1 MLNHTNTFTGVAQN
15 LNLSVTTVVKIFD
28 TYVECRRAILPKI
41 ICFDEFY
48 RSRKTTDKYAFVMA
62 DFQTNK
68 IIDVYHSRRKD
79 KLDSYFSRIPQKER
93 DNVEYII
100 IDMWDTYRDLAEVLF
115 KNAKI
120 AVDSFHVIKH
130 LNEAMI
136 NIRLRIMRKYEKNTK
151 SLYSNDMYYYM
162 LKKFHYFFVKE
173 FDDIYDGLIEI
184 RKMKTKWDKYEIRK
198 YLLSINSDLKYA
210 YELKEKYKIEQ
221 DNILEAYKIMVVR
234 YEISRNGYSS
244 IRPVTIAKDVS
255 RESAVKLGEQSI
267 YFPGISATNEPMVS
281 YPSGS
286 LASHILGYVGNIT
299 ETELDGREDTYGIN
313 DVIGKVGI
321 QYVFEE
327 YLRGKDGIKQLDMSV
342 DGTITDEYITQEAV
356 AGSDVILTI
365 DANLQAAT
373 EKALAN
379 NIKKIASGGFSKRS
393 DAKAGA
399 AVVMNVKTGEIL
411 AMASY
416 PDYEPELFV
425 NGISQKKLDEYNKGD
440 NIFNRAISGVYAP
453 GSTFKMITAIAGL
466 ETGVITPTEK
476 INDIGVYKKAH
487 EPACWIWNSYGMSH
501 GWLNVTEAITHSCN
515 YFFYEVGYRATIDN
529 IAKYAKYYGLGEK
542 TNVELPMEEKG
553 IVATRDKAKERG
565 DEWQIGETLS
575 AAIGQSYNSYTPI
588 QMAKYISMLANGG
601 EPIDVTIVKSINDVN
616 GNQVSKEDITKFVN
630 AKLGLTKEKKEN
642 LNIKKENIDAILKGM
657 KGVTSEEGG
666 TAYSTF
672 ANFNIELGGKTG
684 SAQTDVQGKINGW
697 FVGFAPYEE
706 PEIAVVVL
714 VENAG
719 SGSYTAEVARD
730 ILQEYFGMNMEK
742 VEEDLTAMPST
753 EIQN

>member
-1 MLNHTNTFTGVAQN
+1 MMNNDNRSSNLRYNIITILVYIVGIVLIVQLFNLQIVNGKEYRETSNTR
-15 LNLSVTTVVKIFD
+15 LSRETVVKAARGSIKDRTGNLLVTTKMGFNVDLYKTKID
-28 TYVECRRAILPKI
+28 TATLNKTILNTIRILESNK
-41 ICFDEFY
+41 
-48 RSRKTTDKYAFVMA
+48 DKYINNLPIKVNPFEFENR
-62 DFQTNK
+62 DEEIQKKWKKEND
-68 IIDVYHSRRKD
+68 IDENATAEECF
-79 KLDSYFSRIPQKER
+79 YF
-93 DNVEYII
+93 
-100 IDMWDTYRDLAEVLF
+100 
-115 KNAKI
+115 
-120 AVDSFHVIKH
+120 
-130 LNEAMI
+130 
-136 NIRLRIMRKYEKNTK
+136 
-151 SLYSNDMYYYM
+151 
-162 LKKFHYFFVKE
+162 LKKE
-173 FDDIYDGLIEI
+173 
-184 RKMKTKWDKYEIRK
+184 
-198 YLLSINSDLKYA
+198 
-210 YELKEKYKIEQ
+210 YKIEQ
-221 DNILEAYKIMVVR
+221 EDIEEAYKIMIVR
-234 YEISRNGYSS
+234 YEIARNGYSS

-255 RESAVKLGEQSI
+255 RASAVKLGEQSI
-267 YFPGISATNEPMVS
+267 YFPGISATTEPLVS

-299 ETELDGREDTYGIN
+299 QAELDGREDTYGIN

-327 YLRGKDGIKQLDMSV
+327 YLRGQNGIKQLDMSV
-342 DGTITDEYITQEAV
+342 DGNITDEYITKEAV

-365 DANLQAAT
+365 DANLQAVT

-379 NIKKIASGGFSKRS
+379 NIKKIASGGFSKTS
-393 DAKAGA
+393 EAKAGA

-466 ETGVITPTEK
+466 ETGAITPTEK
-476 INDIGVYKKAH
+476 INDVGVYKKAH
-487 EPACWIWNSYGMSH
+487 EPACWIWNSYGMTH
-501 GWLNVTEAITHSCN
+501 GWLNVTDAIIHSCN
-515 YFFYEVGYRATIDN
+515 YFFYEVGYRVTIDN
-529 IAKYAKYYGLGEK
+529 IAKYAKYYGLGQK
-542 TNVELPMEEKG
+542 TNVELPMEEEG
-553 IVATRDKAKERG
+553 VVATRDKAKERG

-601 EPIDVTIVKSINDVN
+601 KPIDVTIVKSVIDVN
-616 GNQVSKEDITKFVN
+616 GNQIPKEEITKFVN
-630 AKLGLTKEKKEN
+630 AKLGLEKQEKED
-642 LNIKKENIDAILKGM
+642 LNIKKENLEAVLKGM

-672 ANFNIELGGKTG
+672 ADFNIELGGKTG
-684 SAQTDVQGKINGW
+684 SAQTDVNGKVNGW
-697 FVGFAPYEE
+697 FVGFAPYDE
-706 PEIAVVVL
+706 PEVAVVVL

-742 VEEDLTAMPST
+742 VEENLTALPSS

>member
-1 MLNHTNTFTGVAQN
+1 MNNDNRRSNLRYNIITILVYIVGIVLIVQLFNLQIVNGKEYRETSNTR
-15 LNLSVTTVVKIFD
+15 LSRETVVKAARGSIKDRTGNLLVTTKMGFNVDLYKTKID
-28 TYVECRRAILPKI
+28 TATLNKTILNTIRILESNK
-41 ICFDEFY
+41 
-48 RSRKTTDKYAFVMA
+48 DKYINNLPIKVNPFEFENQ
-62 DFQTNK
+62 DEET
-68 IIDVYHSRRKD
+68 
-79 KLDSYFSRIPQKER
+79 QKKWKKGNDINE
-93 DNVEYII
+93 NA
-100 IDMWDTYRDLAEVLF
+100 TAEECF
-115 KNAKI
+115 
-120 AVDSFHVIKH
+120 
-130 LNEAMI
+130 
-136 NIRLRIMRKYEKNTK
+136 
-151 SLYSNDMYYYM
+151 YS
-162 LKKFHYFFVKE
+162 LKKE
-173 FDDIYDGLIEI
+173 
-184 RKMKTKWDKYEIRK
+184 
-198 YLLSINSDLKYA
+198 
-210 YELKEKYKIEQ
+210 YKIEQ
-221 DNILEAYKIMVVR
+221 EDISEAYKIMVVR
-234 YEISRNGYSS
+234 YEIARNGYSS

-255 RESAVKLGEQSI
+255 RASAVKLGEQSI
-267 YFPGISATNEPMVS
+267 YFPGISATTEPLVS

-299 ETELDGREDTYGIN
+299 QAELDGREDTYGIN

-327 YLRGKDGIKQLDMSV
+327 YLRGKNGIKQLDMSV
-342 DGTITDEYITQEAV
+342 DGNITDEYITKEAV

-365 DANLQAAT
+365 DANLQATT

-379 NIKKIASGGFSKRS
+379 NIKKIASGGFSKTS
-393 DAKAGA
+393 EAKAGA

-466 ETGVITPTEK
+466 ETGAITPTEK
-476 INDIGVYKKAH
+476 INDVGVYKKAH
-487 EPACWIWNSYGMSH
+487 EPACWIWNSYGMTH
-501 GWLNVTEAITHSCN
+501 GWLNVTDAIIHSCN
-515 YFFYEVGYRATIDN
+515 YFFYEVGYRVTIDN
-529 IAKYAKYYGLGEK
+529 IAKYAKYYGLGQK
-542 TNVELPMEEKG
+542 TNVELPMEEEG
-553 IVATRDKAKERG
+553 VVATRDKAKERG

-601 EPIDVTIVKSINDVN
+601 KPIDVSIVKSVIDVN
-616 GNQVSKEDITKFVN
+616 GNQISKEEITKFVN
-630 AKLGLTKEKKEN
+630 AKLGLEKQEKED
-642 LNIKKENIDAILKGM
+642 LNIKKENLEAILKGM

-672 ANFNIELGGKTG
+672 ADFNIELGGKTG
-684 SAQTDVQGKINGW
+684 SAQTDVNGKVNGW
-697 FVGFAPYEE
+697 FVGFAPYDE
-706 PEIAVVVL
+706 PEVAVVVL

-742 VEEDLTAMPST
+742 VEENLTALPSS

>member
-1 MLNHTNTFTGVAQN
+1 MYNDDRNTNLRYNLITILVYIVGIVLIVQLFNLQIVNGKEYRETSNTRLSRETVIKAARGSIKDRTGN
-15 LNLSVTTVVKIFD
+15 LLVTTKMVFNIELYKTKIN
-28 TYVECRRAILPKI
+28 TTTLNKTILNTIKI
-41 ICFDEFY
+41 LENNN
-48 RSRKTTDKYAFVMA
+48 DKYINNLPISIEPFK
-62 DFQTNK
+62 FT
-68 IIDVYHSRRKD
+68 IDDEESRVNWK
-79 KLDSYFSRIPQKER
+79 KEN
-93 DNVEYII
+93 D
-100 IDMWDTYRDLAEVLF
+100 
-115 KNAKI
+115 
-120 AVDSFHVIKH
+120 IK
-130 LNEAMI
+130 EDATP
-136 NIRLRIMRKYEKNTK
+136 EQC
-151 SLYSNDMYYYM
+151 
-162 LKKFHYFFVKE
+162 F
-173 FDDIYDGLIEI
+173 
-184 RKMKTKWDKYEIRK
+184 
-198 YLLSINSDLKYA
+198 

-221 DNILEAYKIMVVR
+221 DNILEVYKIMVVR

-379 NIKKIASGGFSKRS
+379 NIKKIAGGGFSKRS

>member
-1 MLNHTNTFTGVAQN
+1 MYNDDRNTNLRYNLITILVYIVGIVLIVQLFNLQIVNGKEYRETSNTRLSRETVIKAARGSIKDRTGN
-15 LNLSVTTVVKIFD
+15 LLVTTKMGFNIELYKTKIN
-28 TYVECRRAILPKI
+28 TTTLNKTILNTIKI
-41 ICFDEFY
+41 LENNN
-48 RSRKTTDKYAFVMA
+48 DKYINNLPISIEPFK
-62 DFQTNK
+62 FT
-68 IIDVYHSRRKD
+68 IDDEESQVNWK
-79 KLDSYFSRIPQKER
+79 KEN
-93 DNVEYII
+93 D
-100 IDMWDTYRDLAEVLF
+100 
-115 KNAKI
+115 
-120 AVDSFHVIKH
+120 IK
-130 LNEAMI
+130 EDATP
-136 NIRLRIMRKYEKNTK
+136 EQC
-151 SLYSNDMYYYM
+151 
-162 LKKFHYFFVKE
+162 F
-173 FDDIYDGLIEI
+173 
-184 RKMKTKWDKYEIRK
+184 
-198 YLLSINSDLKYA
+198 

-542 TNVELPMEEKG
+542 TNVELLMEEKG

-657 KGVTSEEGG
+657 KGVTS
-666 TAYSTF
+666 TF

>member
-1 MLNHTNTFTGVAQN
+1 MYNDDRNTNLRYNLMTILVYIVGIVLIVQLFNLQIVNGKEYRETSNTRLSRETVIKAARGSIKDRTGN
-15 LNLSVTTVVKIFD
+15 LLVTTKMGFNIELYKTKIN
-28 TYVECRRAILPKI
+28 TTTLNKTILNTIKI
-41 ICFDEFY
+41 LENNN
-48 RSRKTTDKYAFVMA
+48 DKYINNLPISIEPFK
-62 DFQTNK
+62 FT
-68 IIDVYHSRRKD
+68 IDDEESQVNWK
-79 KLDSYFSRIPQKER
+79 KEN
-93 DNVEYII
+93 D
-100 IDMWDTYRDLAEVLF
+100 
-115 KNAKI
+115 
-120 AVDSFHVIKH
+120 IK
-130 LNEAMI
+130 EDATP
-136 NIRLRIMRKYEKNTK
+136 EQC
-151 SLYSNDMYYYM
+151 
-162 LKKFHYFFVKE
+162 F
-173 FDDIYDGLIEI
+173 
-184 RKMKTKWDKYEIRK
+184 
-198 YLLSINSDLKYA
+198 

-501 GWLNVTEAITHSCN
+501 GWLNVTEAIIHSCN

-529 IAKYAKYYGLGEK
+529 IAKYAKYYGLGER

>member
-1 MLNHTNTFTGVAQN
+1 MYNDDRNTNLRYNLITILVYIVGIVLIVQLFNLQIVNGKEYRETSNTRLSRETVIKAARGSIKDRTGN
-15 LNLSVTTVVKIFD
+15 LLVTTKMGFNIELYKTKIN
-28 TYVECRRAILPKI
+28 TTTLNKTILNTIKI
-41 ICFDEFY
+41 LENNN
-48 RSRKTTDKYAFVMA
+48 DKYINNLPISIEPFK
-62 DFQTNK
+62 FT
-68 IIDVYHSRRKD
+68 IDDEESQVNWK
-79 KLDSYFSRIPQKER
+79 KEN
-93 DNVEYII
+93 D
-100 IDMWDTYRDLAEVLF
+100 
-115 KNAKI
+115 
-120 AVDSFHVIKH
+120 IK
-130 LNEAMI
+130 EDATP
-136 NIRLRIMRKYEKNTK
+136 EQC
-151 SLYSNDMYYYM
+151 
-162 LKKFHYFFVKE
+162 F
-173 FDDIYDGLIEI
+173 
-184 RKMKTKWDKYEIRK
+184 
-198 YLLSINSDLKYA
+198 

-657 KGVTSEEGG
+657 KGVTSEEVG

>member
-1 MLNHTNTFTGVAQN
+1 MYNDDRDTNLRYNLITILVYIVGIVLIVQLFNLQIVNGKEYRETSNTRLSRETVIKAARGSIKDRTGN
-15 LNLSVTTVVKIFD
+15 LLVTTKMGFNIELYKTKIN
-28 TYVECRRAILPKI
+28 TTTLNKTILNTIKI
-41 ICFDEFY
+41 LENNN
-48 RSRKTTDKYAFVMA
+48 DKY
-62 DFQTNK
+62 
-68 IIDVYHSRRKD
+68 
-79 KLDSYFSRIPQKER
+79 
-93 DNVEYII
+93 
-100 IDMWDTYRDLAEVLF
+100 
-115 KNAKI
+115 
-120 AVDSFHVIKH
+120 
-130 LNEAMI
+130 I
-136 NIRLRIMRKYEKNTK
+136 NNLPI
-151 SLYSNDMYYYM
+151 
-162 LKKFHYFFVKE
+162 
-173 FDDIYDGLIEI
+173 LIEPFKFTI
-184 RKMKTKWDKYEIRK
+184 DDEESQVNWKKENDIKEDATPEQCF
-198 YLLSINSDLKYA
+198 

-466 ETGVITPTEK
+466 ETGIITPTEK

-630 AKLGLTKEKKEN
+630 AKLGLIKEKKEN

>member
-1 MLNHTNTFTGVAQN
+1 MNNDNRRSNLRYNIITILVYIVGIVLIVQLFNLQIVNGKEYRETSNTR
-15 LNLSVTTVVKIFD
+15 LSRETVVKAARGSIKDRTGNLLVTTKMGFNVDLYKTKID
-28 TYVECRRAILPKI
+28 TATLNKTILNTIRILESNK
-41 ICFDEFY
+41 
-48 RSRKTTDKYAFVMA
+48 DKYINNLPIKVNPFEFENR
-62 DFQTNK
+62 DEEIQKKWKKEND
-68 IIDVYHSRRKD
+68 IDENATAEECF
-79 KLDSYFSRIPQKER
+79 YF
-93 DNVEYII
+93 
-100 IDMWDTYRDLAEVLF
+100 
-115 KNAKI
+115 
-120 AVDSFHVIKH
+120 
-130 LNEAMI
+130 
-136 NIRLRIMRKYEKNTK
+136 
-151 SLYSNDMYYYM
+151 
-162 LKKFHYFFVKE
+162 LKKE
-173 FDDIYDGLIEI
+173 
-184 RKMKTKWDKYEIRK
+184 
-198 YLLSINSDLKYA
+198 
-210 YELKEKYKIEQ
+210 YKIEQ
-221 DNILEAYKIMVVR
+221 EDIEEAYKIMIVR
-234 YEISRNGYSS
+234 YEIARNGYSS

-255 RESAVKLGEQSI
+255 RASAVKLGEQSI
-267 YFPGISATNEPMVS
+267 YFPGISATTEPLVS

-299 ETELDGREDTYGIN
+299 QAELDGREDTYGIN

-327 YLRGKDGIKQLDMSV
+327 YLRGQNGIKQLDMSV
-342 DGTITDEYITQEAV
+342 DGNITDEYITKEAV

-365 DANLQAAT
+365 DANLQAVT

-379 NIKKIASGGFSKRS
+379 NIKKIASGGFSKTS
-393 DAKAGA
+393 EAKAGA

-416 PDYEPELFV
+416 PDYEPELFI

-466 ETGVITPTEK
+466 ETGAITPTEK
-476 INDIGVYKKAH
+476 INDVGVYKKAH
-487 EPACWIWNSYGMSH
+487 EPACWIWNSYGMTH
-501 GWLNVTEAITHSCN
+501 GWLNVTDAIIHSCN
-515 YFFYEVGYRATIDN
+515 YFFYEVGYRVTIDN
-529 IAKYAKYYGLGEK
+529 IAKYAKYYGLGQK
-542 TNVELPMEEKG
+542 TNVELPMEEEG
-553 IVATRDKAKERG
+553 VVATRDKAKERG

-601 EPIDVTIVKSINDVN
+601 KLIDVTIVKSVIDVN
-616 GNQVSKEDITKFVN
+616 GNQIPKEEITKFVN
-630 AKLGLTKEKKEN
+630 AKLGLEKQEKED
-642 LNIKKENIDAILKGM
+642 LNIKKENLEAVLKGM

-672 ANFNIELGGKTG
+672 ADFNIELGGKTG
-684 SAQTDVQGKINGW
+684 SAQTDVNGKVNGW
-697 FVGFAPYEE
+697 FVGFAPYDE
-706 PEIAVVVL
+706 PEVAVVVL

-742 VEEDLTAMPST
+742 VEENLTALPSS

>member
-1 MLNHTNTFTGVAQN
+1 MYNDDRNTNLRYNLITILVYIVGIVLIVQLFNLQIVNGKEYRETSNTRLSRETVIKAARGSIKDRTGN
-15 LNLSVTTVVKIFD
+15 LLVTTKMGFNIELYKTKIN
-28 TYVECRRAILPKI
+28 TTTLNKTILNTIKI
-41 ICFDEFY
+41 LENNN
-48 RSRKTTDKYAFVMA
+48 DKYINNLPISIEPFK
-62 DFQTNK
+62 FT
-68 IIDVYHSRRKD
+68 IDDEESQVNWK
-79 KLDSYFSRIPQKER
+79 KEN
-93 DNVEYII
+93 D
-100 IDMWDTYRDLAEVLF
+100 
-115 KNAKI
+115 
-120 AVDSFHVIKH
+120 IK
-130 LNEAMI
+130 EDATP
-136 NIRLRIMRKYEKNTK
+136 EQC
-151 SLYSNDMYYYM
+151 
-162 LKKFHYFFVKE
+162 F
-173 FDDIYDGLIEI
+173 
-184 RKMKTKWDKYEIRK
+184 
-198 YLLSINSDLKYA
+198 

-221 DNILEAYKIMVVR
+221 DNILEVYKIMVVR

-642 LNIKKENIDAILKGM
+642 LNIKKENMDAILKGM

>member
-1 MLNHTNTFTGVAQN
+1 MYNDDRNTNLRYNLITILVYIVGIVLIVQLFNLQIVNGKEYRETSNTRLSRETVIKAARGSIKDRTGN
-15 LNLSVTTVVKIFD
+15 LLVTTKMGFNIELYKTKIN
-28 TYVECRRAILPKI
+28 TTTLNKTILNTIKI
-41 ICFDEFY
+41 LENNN
-48 RSRKTTDKYAFVMA
+48 DKYINNLPISIEPFK
-62 DFQTNK
+62 FT
-68 IIDVYHSRRKD
+68 IDDEESQVNWK
-79 KLDSYFSRIPQKER
+79 KEN
-93 DNVEYII
+93 D
-100 IDMWDTYRDLAEVLF
+100 
-115 KNAKI
+115 
-120 AVDSFHVIKH
+120 IK
-130 LNEAMI
+130 EDATP
-136 NIRLRIMRKYEKNTK
+136 EQC
-151 SLYSNDMYYYM
+151 
-162 LKKFHYFFVKE
+162 F
-173 FDDIYDGLIEI
+173 
-184 RKMKTKWDKYEIRK
+184 
-198 YLLSINSDLKYA
+198 

-630 AKLGLTKEKKEN
+630 AKLGLTKEKREN

>member
-1 MLNHTNTFTGVAQN
+1 
-15 LNLSVTTVVKIFD
+15 
-28 TYVECRRAILPKI
+28 
-41 ICFDEFY
+41 
-48 RSRKTTDKYAFVMA
+48 
-62 DFQTNK
+62 
-68 IIDVYHSRRKD
+68 
-79 KLDSYFSRIPQKER
+79 
-93 DNVEYII
+93 
-100 IDMWDTYRDLAEVLF
+100 
-115 KNAKI
+115 
-120 AVDSFHVIKH
+120 
-130 LNEAMI
+130 
-136 NIRLRIMRKYEKNTK
+136 MRKHKKYGIDENATAEECF
-151 SLYSNDMYYYM
+151 YS
-162 LKKFHYFFVKE
+162 LKKE
-173 FDDIYDGLIEI
+173 
-184 RKMKTKWDKYEIRK
+184 
-198 YLLSINSDLKYA
+198 
-210 YELKEKYKIEQ
+210 YKIEQ
-221 DNILEAYKIMVVR
+221 EDISEAYKIMVVR
-234 YEISRNGYSS
+234 YEIARNGYSS

-255 RESAVKLGEQSI
+255 RASAVKLGEQSI
-267 YFPGISATNEPMVS
+267 YFPGISATTEPLVS

-299 ETELDGREDTYGIN
+299 QAELDGREDTYGIN

-327 YLRGKDGIKQLDMSV
+327 YLRGQNGIKQLDMSV
-342 DGTITDEYITQEAV
+342 DGNITDEYITKEAV

-365 DANLQAAT
+365 DANLQATT

-379 NIKKIASGGFSKRS
+379 NIKKIASGGFSKTS
-393 DAKAGA
+393 EAKAGA

-466 ETGVITPTEK
+466 ETGAITPTEK
-476 INDIGVYKKAH
+476 INDVGVYKKAH
-487 EPACWIWNSYGMSH
+487 EPACWIWNSYGMTH
-501 GWLNVTEAITHSCN
+501 GWLNVTDAIIHSCN
-515 YFFYEVGYRATIDN
+515 YFFYEVGYRVTIDN
-529 IAKYAKYYGLGEK
+529 IAKYAKYYGLGQK
-542 TNVELPMEEKG
+542 TNVELPMEEEG
-553 IVATRDKAKERG
+553 VVATRDKAKERG

-601 EPIDVTIVKSINDVN
+601 KPIDVSIVKSVIDVN
-616 GNQVSKEDITKFVN
+616 GNQIPKEEITKFVN
-630 AKLGLTKEKKEN
+630 AKLGLEKQEKED
-642 LNIKKENIDAILKGM
+642 LNIKKENLEAVLKGM

-672 ANFNIELGGKTG
+672 ADFNIELGGKTG
-684 SAQTDVQGKINGW
+684 SAQTDVNGKVNGW
-697 FVGFAPYEE
+697 FVGFAPYDE
-706 PEIAVVVL
+706 PEVAVVVL

-742 VEEDLTAMPST
+742 VEENLTALPSS

>member
-1 MLNHTNTFTGVAQN
+1 MYNDDRNTNLRYNLMTILVYIVGIVLIVQLFNLQIVNGKEYRETSNTRLSRETVIKAARGSIKDRTGN
-15 LNLSVTTVVKIFD
+15 LLVTTKMGFNIELYKTKIN
-28 TYVECRRAILPKI
+28 TTTLNKTILNTIKI
-41 ICFDEFY
+41 LENNN
-48 RSRKTTDKYAFVMA
+48 DKY
-62 DFQTNK
+62 
-68 IIDVYHSRRKD
+68 
-79 KLDSYFSRIPQKER
+79 
-93 DNVEYII
+93 
-100 IDMWDTYRDLAEVLF
+100 
-115 KNAKI
+115 
-120 AVDSFHVIKH
+120 
-130 LNEAMI
+130 I
-136 NIRLRIMRKYEKNTK
+136 NNLPI
-151 SLYSNDMYYYM
+151 
-162 LKKFHYFFVKE
+162 
-173 FDDIYDGLIEI
+173 LIEPFKFTI
-184 RKMKTKWDKYEIRK
+184 DDEESQVNWKKENDIKEDATPEQCF
-198 YLLSINSDLKYA
+198 

-642 LNIKKENIDAILKGM
+642 LNIKKKNIDAILKGM

>member
-1 MLNHTNTFTGVAQN
+1 MYNDDRDTNLRYNLITILVYIVGIVLIVQLFNLQIVNGKEYRETSNTRLSRETVIKAARGSIKDRTGN
-15 LNLSVTTVVKIFD
+15 LLVTTKMGFNIELYKTKIN
-28 TYVECRRAILPKI
+28 TTTLNKTILNTIKI
-41 ICFDEFY
+41 LENNN
-48 RSRKTTDKYAFVMA
+48 DKY
-62 DFQTNK
+62 
-68 IIDVYHSRRKD
+68 
-79 KLDSYFSRIPQKER
+79 
-93 DNVEYII
+93 
-100 IDMWDTYRDLAEVLF
+100 
-115 KNAKI
+115 
-120 AVDSFHVIKH
+120 
-130 LNEAMI
+130 I
-136 NIRLRIMRKYEKNTK
+136 NNFPI
-151 SLYSNDMYYYM
+151 
-162 LKKFHYFFVKE
+162 
-173 FDDIYDGLIEI
+173 LIEPFKFTI
-184 RKMKTKWDKYEIRK
+184 DDEESQVNWKKENDIKEDATPEQCF
-198 YLLSINSDLKYA
+198 

-244 IRPVTIAKDVS
+244 IKPVTIAKDVS

-476 INDIGVYKKAH
+476 INDIGVYKRAH

>member
-1 MLNHTNTFTGVAQN
+1 MNNDNRSSNLRYNIITILVYIVGIVLIVQLFNLQIVNGKEYRETSNTR
-15 LNLSVTTVVKIFD
+15 LSRETVVKAARGSIKDRTGNLLVTTKMGFNVDLYKTKID
-28 TYVECRRAILPKI
+28 TATLNKTILNTIRILESNK
-41 ICFDEFY
+41 
-48 RSRKTTDKYAFVMA
+48 DKYINNLPIKVNPFEFENQ
-62 DFQTNK
+62 DEET
-68 IIDVYHSRRKD
+68 
-79 KLDSYFSRIPQKER
+79 QKKWKKGNDINE
-93 DNVEYII
+93 NA
-100 IDMWDTYRDLAEVLF
+100 TAEECF
-115 KNAKI
+115 
-120 AVDSFHVIKH
+120 
-130 LNEAMI
+130 
-136 NIRLRIMRKYEKNTK
+136 
-151 SLYSNDMYYYM
+151 YS
-162 LKKFHYFFVKE
+162 LKKE
-173 FDDIYDGLIEI
+173 
-184 RKMKTKWDKYEIRK
+184 
-198 YLLSINSDLKYA
+198 
-210 YELKEKYKIEQ
+210 YKIEQ
-221 DNILEAYKIMVVR
+221 EDISEAYKIMVVR
-234 YEISRNGYSS
+234 YEIARNGYSS

-255 RESAVKLGEQSI
+255 RASAVKLGEQSI
-267 YFPGISATNEPMVS
+267 YFPGISATTEPLVS

-299 ETELDGREDTYGIN
+299 QAELDGREDTYGIN

-327 YLRGKDGIKQLDMSV
+327 YLRGQNGIKQLDMSV
-342 DGTITDEYITQEAV
+342 DGNITDEYITKEAV

-365 DANLQAAT
+365 DANLQATT

-379 NIKKIASGGFSKRS
+379 NIKKIASGGFSKTS
-393 DAKAGA
+393 EAKAGA

-466 ETGVITPTEK
+466 ETGAITPTEK
-476 INDIGVYKKAH
+476 INDVGVYKKAH
-487 EPACWIWNSYGMSH
+487 EPACWIWNSYGMTH
-501 GWLNVTEAITHSCN
+501 GWLNVTDAIIHSCN
-515 YFFYEVGYRATIDN
+515 YFFYEVGYRVTIDN
-529 IAKYAKYYGLGEK
+529 IAKYAKYYGLGQK
-542 TNVELPMEEKG
+542 TNVELPMEEEG
-553 IVATRDKAKERG
+553 VVATRDKSKERG

-601 EPIDVTIVKSINDVN
+601 KPIDVSIVKSVIDVN
-616 GNQVSKEDITKFVN
+616 GNQISKEEITKFVN
-630 AKLGLTKEKKEN
+630 AKLGLEKQEKED
-642 LNIKKENIDAILKGM
+642 LNIKKENLEAILKGM

-672 ANFNIELGGKTG
+672 ADFNIELGGKTG
-684 SAQTDVQGKINGW
+684 SAQTDVNGKVNGW
-697 FVGFAPYEE
+697 FVGFAPYDE
-706 PEIAVVVL
+706 PEVAVVVL

-742 VEEDLTAMPST
+742 VEENLTALPSS

>member
-1 MLNHTNTFTGVAQN
+1 MYKTKINTTTLNKTILNTI
-15 LNLSVTTVVKIFD
+15 KIL
-28 TYVECRRAILPKI
+28 ENNN
-41 ICFDEFY
+41 
-48 RSRKTTDKYAFVMA
+48 DKYINNLPISIEPFK
-62 DFQTNK
+62 FT
-68 IIDVYHSRRKD
+68 IDDEESQVNWK
-79 KLDSYFSRIPQKER
+79 KEN
-93 DNVEYII
+93 D
-100 IDMWDTYRDLAEVLF
+100 
-115 KNAKI
+115 
-120 AVDSFHVIKH
+120 IK
-130 LNEAMI
+130 EDATP
-136 NIRLRIMRKYEKNTK
+136 EQC
-151 SLYSNDMYYYM
+151 
-162 LKKFHYFFVKE
+162 F
-173 FDDIYDGLIEI
+173 
-184 RKMKTKWDKYEIRK
+184 
-198 YLLSINSDLKYA
+198 

>member
-1 MLNHTNTFTGVAQN
+1 MYNDDRDTNLRYNLITILVYIVGIVLIVQLFNLQIVNGKEYRETSNTRLSRETVIKAARGSIKDRTGN
-15 LNLSVTTVVKIFD
+15 LLVTTKMGFNIELYKTKIN
-28 TYVECRRAILPKI
+28 TTTLNKTILNTIKI
-41 ICFDEFY
+41 LENNN
-48 RSRKTTDKYAFVMA
+48 DKY
-62 DFQTNK
+62 
-68 IIDVYHSRRKD
+68 
-79 KLDSYFSRIPQKER
+79 
-93 DNVEYII
+93 
-100 IDMWDTYRDLAEVLF
+100 
-115 KNAKI
+115 
-120 AVDSFHVIKH
+120 
-130 LNEAMI
+130 I
-136 NIRLRIMRKYEKNTK
+136 NNLPI
-151 SLYSNDMYYYM
+151 
-162 LKKFHYFFVKE
+162 
-173 FDDIYDGLIEI
+173 LIEPFKFTI
-184 RKMKTKWDKYEIRK
+184 DDEESQVNWKKENDIKEDATPEQCF
-198 YLLSINSDLKYA
+198 

-244 IRPVTIAKDVS
+244 IKPVTIAKDVS

-356 AGSDVILTI
+356 AGSHVILTI

-476 INDIGVYKKAH
+476 INDIGVYKRAH

>member
-1 MLNHTNTFTGVAQN
+1 MYNDDRNTNLRYNLITILVYIVGIVLIVQLFNLQIVNGKEYRETSNTRLSRETVIKAARGSIKDRTGN
-15 LNLSVTTVVKIFD
+15 LLVTTKMGFNIELYKTKIN
-28 TYVECRRAILPKI
+28 TTTLNKTILNTIKI
-41 ICFDEFY
+41 LENNN
-48 RSRKTTDKYAFVMA
+48 DKYINNLPISIEPFK
-62 DFQTNK
+62 FT
-68 IIDVYHSRRKD
+68 IDDEESQVNWK
-79 KLDSYFSRIPQKER
+79 KEN
-93 DNVEYII
+93 D
-100 IDMWDTYRDLAEVLF
+100 
-115 KNAKI
+115 
-120 AVDSFHVIKH
+120 IK
-130 LNEAMI
+130 EDATP
-136 NIRLRIMRKYEKNTK
+136 EQC
-151 SLYSNDMYYYM
+151 
-162 LKKFHYFFVKE
+162 F
-173 FDDIYDGLIEI
+173 
-184 RKMKTKWDKYEIRK
+184 
-198 YLLSINSDLKYA
+198 

-221 DNILEAYKIMVVR
+221 DNILEVYKIMVVR

-630 AKLGLTKEKKEN
+630 AKLGLIKEKKEN

>member
-1 MLNHTNTFTGVAQN
+1 MYNDDRNTNLRYNLITILVYIVGIVLIVQLFNLQIVNGKEYRETSNTRLSRETVIKAARGSIKDRTGNML
-15 LNLSVTTVVKIFD
+15 VTTKMGFNIELYKTKIN
-28 TYVECRRAILPKI
+28 TTTLNKTILNTIKI
-41 ICFDEFY
+41 LENNN
-48 RSRKTTDKYAFVMA
+48 DKYINNLPISIEPFK
-62 DFQTNK
+62 FT
-68 IIDVYHSRRKD
+68 IDDEESQVNWK
-79 KLDSYFSRIPQKER
+79 KEN
-93 DNVEYII
+93 D
-100 IDMWDTYRDLAEVLF
+100 
-115 KNAKI
+115 
-120 AVDSFHVIKH
+120 IK
-130 LNEAMI
+130 EDATP
-136 NIRLRIMRKYEKNTK
+136 EQC
-151 SLYSNDMYYYM
+151 
-162 LKKFHYFFVKE
+162 F
-173 FDDIYDGLIEI
+173 
-184 RKMKTKWDKYEIRK
+184 
-198 YLLSINSDLKYA
+198 

-466 ETGVITPTEK
+466 ETGVIAPTEK

>member
-1 MLNHTNTFTGVAQN
+1 MYNDDRNTNLRYNLITILVYIVGIVLIVQLFNLQIVNGKEYRETSNTRLSRETVIKAARGSIKDRTGN
-15 LNLSVTTVVKIFD
+15 LLVTTKMGFNIELYKTKIN
-28 TYVECRRAILPKI
+28 TTTLNKTILNTIKI
-41 ICFDEFY
+41 LENNN
-48 RSRKTTDKYAFVMA
+48 DKYINNLPISIEPFK
-62 DFQTNK
+62 FT
-68 IIDVYHSRRKD
+68 IDDEESQVNWK
-79 KLDSYFSRIPQKER
+79 KEN
-93 DNVEYII
+93 D
-100 IDMWDTYRDLAEVLF
+100 
-115 KNAKI
+115 
-120 AVDSFHVIKH
+120 IK
-130 LNEAMI
+130 EDATP
-136 NIRLRIMRKYEKNTK
+136 EQC
-151 SLYSNDMYYYM
+151 
-162 LKKFHYFFVKE
+162 F
-173 FDDIYDGLIEI
+173 
-184 RKMKTKWDKYEIRK
+184 
-198 YLLSINSDLKYA
+198 

-565 DEWQIGETLS
+565 NEWQIGETLS

>member
-1 MLNHTNTFTGVAQN
+1 M
-15 LNLSVTTVVKIFD
+15 
-28 TYVECRRAILPKI
+28 
-41 ICFDEFY
+41 
-48 RSRKTTDKYAFVMA
+48 RKT
-62 DFQTNK
+62 
-68 IIDVYHSRRKD
+68 
-79 KLDSYFSRIPQKER
+79 QKNGKKGNGINE
-93 DNVEYII
+93 NA
-100 IDMWDTYRDLAEVLF
+100 TAEECF
-115 KNAKI
+115 
-120 AVDSFHVIKH
+120 
-130 LNEAMI
+130 
-136 NIRLRIMRKYEKNTK
+136 
-151 SLYSNDMYYYM
+151 YS
-162 LKKFHYFFVKE
+162 LKKE
-173 FDDIYDGLIEI
+173 
-184 RKMKTKWDKYEIRK
+184 
-198 YLLSINSDLKYA
+198 
-210 YELKEKYKIEQ
+210 YKIEQ
-221 DNILEAYKIMVVR
+221 EDISEAYKIMVVR
-234 YEISRNGYSS
+234 YEIARNGYSS

-255 RESAVKLGEQSI
+255 RASAVKLGEQSI
-267 YFPGISATNEPMVS
+267 YFPGISATTEPLVS

-299 ETELDGREDTYGIN
+299 QAELDGREDTYGIN

-327 YLRGKDGIKQLDMSV
+327 YLRGQNGIKQLDMSV
-342 DGTITDEYITQEAV
+342 DGNITDEYITKEAV

-365 DANLQAAT
+365 DANLQATT

-379 NIKKIASGGFSKRS
+379 NIKKIASGGFSKTS
-393 DAKAGA
+393 EAKAGA

-466 ETGVITPTEK
+466 ETGAITPTEK
-476 INDIGVYKKAH
+476 INDVGVYKKAH
-487 EPACWIWNSYGMSH
+487 EPACWIWNSYGMTH
-501 GWLNVTEAITHSCN
+501 GWLNVTDAIIHSCN
-515 YFFYEVGYRATIDN
+515 YFFYEVGYRVTIDN
-529 IAKYAKYYGLGEK
+529 IAKYAKYYGLGQK
-542 TNVELPMEEKG
+542 TNVELPMEEEG
-553 IVATRDKAKERG
+553 VVATRDKAKERG

-601 EPIDVTIVKSINDVN
+601 KPIDVTIVKSVIDVN
-616 GNQVSKEDITKFVN
+616 GNQIPKEEITKFVN
-630 AKLGLTKEKKEN
+630 AKLGLEKQEKED
-642 LNIKKENIDAILKGM
+642 LNIKKENLEAVLKGM

-672 ANFNIELGGKTG
+672 ADFNIELGGKTG
-684 SAQTDVQGKINGW
+684 SAQTDVNGKVNGW
-697 FVGFAPYEE
+697 FVGFAPYDE
-706 PEIAVVVL
+706 PEVAVVVL

-742 VEEDLTAMPST
+742 VEENLTALPSS

>member
-1 MLNHTNTFTGVAQN
+1 MGFNVDLYKTKIDTATLNKTILNT
-15 LNLSVTTVVKIFD
+15 I
-28 TYVECRRAILPKI
+28 RILESNK
-41 ICFDEFY
+41 
-48 RSRKTTDKYAFVMA
+48 DKYINNLPIKVNPFEFENQ
-62 DFQTNK
+62 DEET
-68 IIDVYHSRRKD
+68 
-79 KLDSYFSRIPQKER
+79 QKKWKKEN
-93 DNVEYII
+93 DINENA
-100 IDMWDTYRDLAEVLF
+100 TAEECF
-115 KNAKI
+115 
-120 AVDSFHVIKH
+120 
-130 LNEAMI
+130 
-136 NIRLRIMRKYEKNTK
+136 
-151 SLYSNDMYYYM
+151 YS
-162 LKKFHYFFVKE
+162 LKKE
-173 FDDIYDGLIEI
+173 
-184 RKMKTKWDKYEIRK
+184 
-198 YLLSINSDLKYA
+198 
-210 YELKEKYKIEQ
+210 YKIEQ
-221 DNILEAYKIMVVR
+221 EDIEEAYKIMIVR
-234 YEISRNGYSS
+234 YEIARNGYSS

-255 RESAVKLGEQSI
+255 RASAVKLGEQSI
-267 YFPGISATNEPMVS
+267 YFPGISATTEPLVS

-299 ETELDGREDTYGIN
+299 QAELDGREDTYGIN

-327 YLRGKDGIKQLDMSV
+327 YLRGQNGIKQLDMSV
-342 DGTITDEYITQEAV
+342 DGNITDEYITKEAV

-365 DANLQAAT
+365 DANLQATT

-379 NIKKIASGGFSKRS
+379 NIKKIASGGFSKTS
-393 DAKAGA
+393 EAKAGA

-466 ETGVITPTEK
+466 ETGAITPTEK
-476 INDIGVYKKAH
+476 INDVGVYKKAH
-487 EPACWIWNSYGMSH
+487 EPACWIWNSYGMTH
-501 GWLNVTEAITHSCN
+501 GWLNVTDAIIHSCN
-515 YFFYEVGYRATIDN
+515 YFFYEVGYRVTIDN
-529 IAKYAKYYGLGEK
+529 IAKYAKYYGLGQK
-542 TNVELPMEEKG
+542 TNVELPMEEEG
-553 IVATRDKAKERG
+553 VVATRDKAKERG

-601 EPIDVTIVKSINDVN
+601 KPIDVSIVKSVIDVN
-616 GNQVSKEDITKFVN
+616 GNQISKEEITKFVN
-630 AKLGLTKEKKEN
+630 AKLGLEKQEKED
-642 LNIKKENIDAILKGM
+642 LNIKKENLEAILKGM

-672 ANFNIELGGKTG
+672 ADFNIELGGKTG
-684 SAQTDVQGKINGW
+684 SAQTDVNGKVNGW
-697 FVGFAPYEE
+697 FVGFAPYDE
-706 PEIAVVVL
+706 PEVAVVVL

-742 VEEDLTAMPST
+742 VEENLTALPSS

>member
-1 MLNHTNTFTGVAQN
+1 MNNDNRSSNLRYNIITILVYIVGIVLIVQLFNLQIVNGKEYRETSNTR
-15 LNLSVTTVVKIFD
+15 LSRETVVKAARGSIKDRTGNLLVTTKMGFNVDLYKTKID
-28 TYVECRRAILPKI
+28 TATLNKTILNTIRILESNK
-41 ICFDEFY
+41 
-48 RSRKTTDKYAFVMA
+48 DKYINNLPIKVNPFKFENQ
-62 DFQTNK
+62 DEET
-68 IIDVYHSRRKD
+68 
-79 KLDSYFSRIPQKER
+79 QKKWKKGNDINE
-93 DNVEYII
+93 NA
-100 IDMWDTYRDLAEVLF
+100 TAEECF
-115 KNAKI
+115 
-120 AVDSFHVIKH
+120 
-130 LNEAMI
+130 
-136 NIRLRIMRKYEKNTK
+136 
-151 SLYSNDMYYYM
+151 YS
-162 LKKFHYFFVKE
+162 LKKE
-173 FDDIYDGLIEI
+173 
-184 RKMKTKWDKYEIRK
+184 
-198 YLLSINSDLKYA
+198 
-210 YELKEKYKIEQ
+210 YKIEQ
-221 DNILEAYKIMVVR
+221 EDISEAYKIMVVR
-234 YEISRNGYSS
+234 YEIARNGYSS

-255 RESAVKLGEQSI
+255 RASAVKLGEQSI
-267 YFPGISATNEPMVS
+267 YFPGISATTEPLVS

-299 ETELDGREDTYGIN
+299 QAELDGREDTYGIN

-327 YLRGKDGIKQLDMSV
+327 YLRGQNGIKQLDMSV
-342 DGTITDEYITQEAV
+342 DGNITDEYITKEAV

-365 DANLQAAT
+365 DANLQAVT
-373 EKALAN
+373 EKALVN
-379 NIKKIASGGFSKRS
+379 NIKKIASGGFSKTS
-393 DAKAGA
+393 EAKAGA

-466 ETGVITPTEK
+466 ETGAITPTEK
-476 INDIGVYKKAH
+476 LNDVGVYKKAH
-487 EPACWIWNSYGMSH
+487 EPACWIWNSYGMTH
-501 GWLNVTEAITHSCN
+501 GWLNVTDAIIHSCN
-515 YFFYEVGYRATIDN
+515 YFFYEVGYRVTIDN
-529 IAKYAKYYGLGEK
+529 IAKYAKYYGLGQK
-542 TNVELPMEEKG
+542 TNVELPMEESG
-553 IVATRDKAKERG
+553 VVATRDKAKERG

-601 EPIDVTIVKSINDVN
+601 KPIDVTIVKSVIDVN
-616 GNQVSKEDITKFVN
+616 GNQIQKEEITKFVN
-630 AKLGLTKEKKEN
+630 AKLGLEKQEKED
-642 LNIKKENIDAILKGM
+642 LNIKKENLEAVLKGM

-672 ANFNIELGGKTG
+672 ADFNIELGGKTG
-684 SAQTDVQGKINGW
+684 SAQTDVNGKVNGW
-697 FVGFAPYEE
+697 FVGFAPYDE
-706 PEIAVVVL
+706 PEVAVVVL

-742 VEEDLTAMPST
+742 VEENLTALPSS

>member
-1 MLNHTNTFTGVAQN
+1 MNNDNRRSNLRYNIITILVYIVGIVLIVQLFNLQIVNGKEYRETSNTR
-15 LNLSVTTVVKIFD
+15 LSRETVVKAARGSIKDRTGNLLVTTKMGFNVDLYKTKID
-28 TYVECRRAILPKI
+28 TATLNKTILNTIRILESNK
-41 ICFDEFY
+41 
-48 RSRKTTDKYAFVMA
+48 DKYINNLPIKVNPFEFENR
-62 DFQTNK
+62 DEE
-68 IIDVYHSRRKD
+68 I
-79 KLDSYFSRIPQKER
+79 QKKWKKGNDINE
-93 DNVEYII
+93 NA
-100 IDMWDTYRDLAEVLF
+100 TAEECF
-115 KNAKI
+115 
-120 AVDSFHVIKH
+120 
-130 LNEAMI
+130 
-136 NIRLRIMRKYEKNTK
+136 
-151 SLYSNDMYYYM
+151 YS
-162 LKKFHYFFVKE
+162 LKKE
-173 FDDIYDGLIEI
+173 
-184 RKMKTKWDKYEIRK
+184 
-198 YLLSINSDLKYA
+198 
-210 YELKEKYKIEQ
+210 YKIEQ
-221 DNILEAYKIMVVR
+221 EDIEEAYKIMIVR
-234 YEISRNGYSS
+234 YEIARNGYSS

-255 RESAVKLGEQSI
+255 RASAVKLGEQSI
-267 YFPGISATNEPMVS
+267 YFPGISATTEPLVS

-299 ETELDGREDTYGIN
+299 QAELDGREDTYGIN

-327 YLRGKDGIKQLDMSV
+327 YLRGQNGIKQLDMSV
-342 DGTITDEYITQEAV
+342 DGNITDEYITKEAV

-365 DANLQAAT
+365 DANLQAVT

-379 NIKKIASGGFSKRS
+379 NIKKIASGGFSKTS
-393 DAKAGA
+393 EAKAGA

-466 ETGVITPTEK
+466 ETGAITPTEK
-476 INDIGVYKKAH
+476 INDVGVYKKAH
-487 EPACWIWNSYGMSH
+487 EPACWIWNSYGMTH
-501 GWLNVTEAITHSCN
+501 GWLNVTDAIIHSCN
-515 YFFYEVGYRATIDN
+515 YFFYEVGYRVTIDN
-529 IAKYAKYYGLGEK
+529 IAKYAKYYGLGQK
-542 TNVELPMEEKG
+542 TNVELPMEEEG
-553 IVATRDKAKERG
+553 VVATRDKAKERG

-601 EPIDVTIVKSINDVN
+601 KPIDVSIVKSVIDVN
-616 GNQVSKEDITKFVN
+616 GNQISKEEITKFVN
-630 AKLGLTKEKKEN
+630 AKLGLEKQEKED
-642 LNIKKENIDAILKGM
+642 LNIKKENLEAILKGM

-672 ANFNIELGGKTG
+672 ADFNIELGGKTG
-684 SAQTDVQGKINGW
+684 SAQTDVNGKVNGW
-697 FVGFAPYEE
+697 FVGFAPYDE
-706 PEIAVVVL
+706 PEVAVVVL

-742 VEEDLTAMPST
+742 VEENLTALPSS

>member
-1 MLNHTNTFTGVAQN
+1 MYNDDRNTNLRYNLITILVYIVGIVLIVQLFNLQIVNGKEYRETSNTRLSRETVIKAARGSIKDRTGN
-15 LNLSVTTVVKIFD
+15 LLVTTKMGFNIELYKTKIN
-28 TYVECRRAILPKI
+28 TTTLNKTILNTIKI
-41 ICFDEFY
+41 LENNN
-48 RSRKTTDKYAFVMA
+48 DKYINNLPISIEPFK
-62 DFQTNK
+62 FT
-68 IIDVYHSRRKD
+68 IDDEESQVNWK
-79 KLDSYFSRIPQKER
+79 KEN
-93 DNVEYII
+93 D
-100 IDMWDTYRDLAEVLF
+100 
-115 KNAKI
+115 
-120 AVDSFHVIKH
+120 IK
-130 LNEAMI
+130 EDATP
-136 NIRLRIMRKYEKNTK
+136 EQC
-151 SLYSNDMYYYM
+151 
-162 LKKFHYFFVKE
+162 F
-173 FDDIYDGLIEI
+173 
-184 RKMKTKWDKYEIRK
+184 
-198 YLLSINSDLKYA
+198 

-221 DNILEAYKIMVVR
+221 DNILEVYKIMVVR

-642 LNIKKENIDAILKGM
+642 LNIKKKNIDAILKGM

>member
-1 MLNHTNTFTGVAQN
+1 MYNDDRDTNLRYNLITILVYIVGIVLIVQLFNLQIVNGKEYRETSNTRLSRETVIKAARGSIKDRTGN
-15 LNLSVTTVVKIFD
+15 LLVTTKMGFNIELYKTKIN
-28 TYVECRRAILPKI
+28 TTTLNKTILNTIKI
-41 ICFDEFY
+41 LENNN
-48 RSRKTTDKYAFVMA
+48 DKYINNLPISIEPFK
-62 DFQTNK
+62 FT
-68 IIDVYHSRRKD
+68 IDDEESQVNWK
-79 KLDSYFSRIPQKER
+79 KEN
-93 DNVEYII
+93 D
-100 IDMWDTYRDLAEVLF
+100 
-115 KNAKI
+115 
-120 AVDSFHVIKH
+120 IK
-130 LNEAMI
+130 EDATP
-136 NIRLRIMRKYEKNTK
+136 EQC
-151 SLYSNDMYYYM
+151 
-162 LKKFHYFFVKE
+162 F
-173 FDDIYDGLIEI
+173 
-184 RKMKTKWDKYEIRK
+184 
-198 YLLSINSDLKYA
+198 

-466 ETGVITPTEK
+466 ETGVITPTKK

>member
-1 MLNHTNTFTGVAQN
+1 MYNDDRNTNLRYNLITILVYIVGIVLIVQLFNLQIVNGKEYRETSNTRLSRETVIKAARGSIKDRTGN
-15 LNLSVTTVVKIFD
+15 LLVTTKMGFNIELYKTKIN
-28 TYVECRRAILPKI
+28 TTTLNKTILNTIKI
-41 ICFDEFY
+41 LENNN
-48 RSRKTTDKYAFVMA
+48 DKY
-62 DFQTNK
+62 
-68 IIDVYHSRRKD
+68 
-79 KLDSYFSRIPQKER
+79 
-93 DNVEYII
+93 
-100 IDMWDTYRDLAEVLF
+100 
-115 KNAKI
+115 
-120 AVDSFHVIKH
+120 
-130 LNEAMI
+130 I
-136 NIRLRIMRKYEKNTK
+136 NNLPI
-151 SLYSNDMYYYM
+151 
-162 LKKFHYFFVKE
+162 
-173 FDDIYDGLIEI
+173 LIEPFKFTI
-184 RKMKTKWDKYEIRK
+184 DDEESQVNWKKENDIKEDATPEQCF
-198 YLLSINSDLKYA
+198 

-642 LNIKKENIDAILKGM
+642 LNIKKGNIDAILKGM

>member
-1 MLNHTNTFTGVAQN
+1 MYNDDRNTNLRYNLITILVYIVGIVLIVQLFNLQIGNGKEYRETSNTRLSRETVIKAARGSIKDRTGN
-15 LNLSVTTVVKIFD
+15 LLVTTKMGFNIELYKTKIN
-28 TYVECRRAILPKI
+28 TTTLNKTILNTIKI
-41 ICFDEFY
+41 LENNN
-48 RSRKTTDKYAFVMA
+48 DKYINNLPISIEPFK
-62 DFQTNK
+62 FT
-68 IIDVYHSRRKD
+68 IDDEESQVNWK
-79 KLDSYFSRIPQKER
+79 KEN
-93 DNVEYII
+93 D
-100 IDMWDTYRDLAEVLF
+100 
-115 KNAKI
+115 
-120 AVDSFHVIKH
+120 IK
-130 LNEAMI
+130 EDATP
-136 NIRLRIMRKYEKNTK
+136 EQC
-151 SLYSNDMYYYM
+151 
-162 LKKFHYFFVKE
+162 F
-173 FDDIYDGLIEI
+173 
-184 RKMKTKWDKYEIRK
+184 
-198 YLLSINSDLKYA
+198 

>member
-1 MLNHTNTFTGVAQN
+1 MNNDNRSSNLRYNIITILVYIVGIVLIVQLFNLQIVNGKEYRETSNTR
-15 LNLSVTTVVKIFD
+15 LSRETVVKAARGSIKDRTGNLLVTTKMGFNVDLYKTKID
-28 TYVECRRAILPKI
+28 TATLNKTILNTIRILESNK
-41 ICFDEFY
+41 
-48 RSRKTTDKYAFVMA
+48 DKYINNLPIKVNPFEFENQ
-62 DFQTNK
+62 DEET
-68 IIDVYHSRRKD
+68 
-79 KLDSYFSRIPQKER
+79 QKKWKKEN
-93 DNVEYII
+93 DINENA
-100 IDMWDTYRDLAEVLF
+100 TAEECF
-115 KNAKI
+115 
-120 AVDSFHVIKH
+120 
-130 LNEAMI
+130 
-136 NIRLRIMRKYEKNTK
+136 
-151 SLYSNDMYYYM
+151 YS
-162 LKKFHYFFVKE
+162 LKKE
-173 FDDIYDGLIEI
+173 
-184 RKMKTKWDKYEIRK
+184 
-198 YLLSINSDLKYA
+198 
-210 YELKEKYKIEQ
+210 YKIEQ
-221 DNILEAYKIMVVR
+221 EDISEAYKIMVVR
-234 YEISRNGYSS
+234 YEIARNGYSS

-255 RESAVKLGEQSI
+255 RASAVKLGEQSI
-267 YFPGISATNEPMVS
+267 YFPGISATTEPLVS

-299 ETELDGREDTYGIN
+299 QAELDGREDTYGIN

-327 YLRGKDGIKQLDMSV
+327 YLRGQNGIKQLDMSV
-342 DGTITDEYITQEAV
+342 DGNITDEYITKEAV

-365 DANLQAAT
+365 DANLQAVT
-373 EKALAN
+373 EKALVN
-379 NIKKIASGGFSKRS
+379 NIKKIASGGFSKTS
-393 DAKAGA
+393 EAKAGA

-466 ETGVITPTEK
+466 ETGAITPTEK
-476 INDIGVYKKAH
+476 INDVGVYKKAH
-487 EPACWIWNSYGMSH
+487 EPACWIWNSYGMTH
-501 GWLNVTEAITHSCN
+501 GWLNVTDAIIHSCN
-515 YFFYEVGYRATIDN
+515 YFFYEVGYRVTIDN
-529 IAKYAKYYGLGEK
+529 IAKYAKYYGLGQK
-542 TNVELPMEEKG
+542 TNVELPMEESG
-553 IVATRDKAKERG
+553 VVATRDKAKERG

-601 EPIDVTIVKSINDVN
+601 KPIDVSIVKSVIDVN
-616 GNQVSKEDITKFVN
+616 GNQISKEEITKFVN
-630 AKLGLTKEKKEN
+630 AKLGLEKQEKED
-642 LNIKKENIDAILKGM
+642 LNIKKENLEAVLKGM

-672 ANFNIELGGKTG
+672 ADFNIELGGKTG
-684 SAQTDVQGKINGW
+684 SAQTDVNGKVNGW
-697 FVGFAPYEE
+697 FVGFAPYDE
-706 PEIAVVVL
+706 PEVAVVVL

-742 VEEDLTAMPST
+742 VEENLTALPSS

>member
-1 MLNHTNTFTGVAQN
+1 MYNDDRNTNLRYNLITILVYIVGIVLIVQLFNLQIVNGKEYRETSNTRLSRETVIKAARGSIKDRTGN
-15 LNLSVTTVVKIFD
+15 LLVTTKMGFNIELYKTKIN
-28 TYVECRRAILPKI
+28 TTTLNKTILNTIKI
-41 ICFDEFY
+41 LENNN
-48 RSRKTTDKYAFVMA
+48 DKYINNLPISIEPFK
-62 DFQTNK
+62 FT
-68 IIDVYHSRRKD
+68 IDDEESQVNWK
-79 KLDSYFSRIPQKER
+79 KEN
-93 DNVEYII
+93 D
-100 IDMWDTYRDLAEVLF
+100 
-115 KNAKI
+115 
-120 AVDSFHVIKH
+120 IK
-130 LNEAMI
+130 EDATP
-136 NIRLRIMRKYEKNTK
+136 EQC
-151 SLYSNDMYYYM
+151 
-162 LKKFHYFFVKE
+162 F
-173 FDDIYDGLIEI
+173 
-184 RKMKTKWDKYEIRK
+184 
-198 YLLSINSDLKYA
+198 

-379 NIKKIASGGFSKRS
+379 NIKKIAGGGFSKRS

-416 PDYEPELFV
+416 PNYEPELFV

-501 GWLNVTEAITHSCN
+501 GWLNVTEAIIHSCN

>member
-1 MLNHTNTFTGVAQN
+1 MYNDDRNTNLRYNLITILVYIVGIVLIVQLFNLQIVNGKEYRETSNTRLSRETVIKAARGSIKDRTGN
-15 LNLSVTTVVKIFD
+15 LLVTTKMGFNIELYKTKIN
-28 TYVECRRAILPKI
+28 TTTLNKTILNTIKI
-41 ICFDEFY
+41 LENNN
-48 RSRKTTDKYAFVMA
+48 DKYINNLTISIEPFK
-62 DFQTNK
+62 FT
-68 IIDVYHSRRKD
+68 IDDEESQVNWK
-79 KLDSYFSRIPQKER
+79 KEN
-93 DNVEYII
+93 D
-100 IDMWDTYRDLAEVLF
+100 
-115 KNAKI
+115 
-120 AVDSFHVIKH
+120 IK
-130 LNEAMI
+130 EDATP
-136 NIRLRIMRKYEKNTK
+136 EQC
-151 SLYSNDMYYYM
+151 
-162 LKKFHYFFVKE
+162 F
-173 FDDIYDGLIEI
+173 
-184 RKMKTKWDKYEIRK
+184 
-198 YLLSINSDLKYA
+198 

-642 LNIKKENIDAILKGM
+642 LNIKKGNIDAILKGM

>member
-1 MLNHTNTFTGVAQN
+1 MYSDDRNTNLRYNLITILVYIVGIVLIVQLFNLQIVNGKEYRETSNTRLSRETVIKAARGSIKDRTGN
-15 LNLSVTTVVKIFD
+15 LLVTTKMGFNIELYKTKIN
-28 TYVECRRAILPKI
+28 TTTLNKTILNTIKI
-41 ICFDEFY
+41 LENNN
-48 RSRKTTDKYAFVMA
+48 DKYINNLPISIEPFK
-62 DFQTNK
+62 FT
-68 IIDVYHSRRKD
+68 IDDEESQVNWK
-79 KLDSYFSRIPQKER
+79 KEN
-93 DNVEYII
+93 D
-100 IDMWDTYRDLAEVLF
+100 
-115 KNAKI
+115 
-120 AVDSFHVIKH
+120 IK
-130 LNEAMI
+130 EDATP
-136 NIRLRIMRKYEKNTK
+136 EQC
-151 SLYSNDMYYYM
+151 
-162 LKKFHYFFVKE
+162 F
-173 FDDIYDGLIEI
+173 
-184 RKMKTKWDKYEIRK
+184 
-198 YLLSINSDLKYA
+198 

-379 NIKKIASGGFSKRS
+379 NIKKIAGGGFSKRS

>member
-1 MLNHTNTFTGVAQN
+1 MYNDDRNTNLRYNLITILVYIVGIVLIVQLFNLQIVNGKEYRETSNTRLSRETVIKAARGSIKDRTGN
-15 LNLSVTTVVKIFD
+15 LLVTTKMGFNIELYKTKIN
-28 TYVECRRAILPKI
+28 TTTLNKTILNTIKI
-41 ICFDEFY
+41 LENNN
-48 RSRKTTDKYAFVMA
+48 DKY
-62 DFQTNK
+62 
-68 IIDVYHSRRKD
+68 
-79 KLDSYFSRIPQKER
+79 
-93 DNVEYII
+93 
-100 IDMWDTYRDLAEVLF
+100 
-115 KNAKI
+115 
-120 AVDSFHVIKH
+120 
-130 LNEAMI
+130 I
-136 NIRLRIMRKYEKNTK
+136 NNLPI
-151 SLYSNDMYYYM
+151 
-162 LKKFHYFFVKE
+162 
-173 FDDIYDGLIEI
+173 LIEPFKFTI
-184 RKMKTKWDKYEIRK
+184 DDEESQVNWKKENDIKEDATPEQCF
-198 YLLSINSDLKYA
+198 

-379 NIKKIASGGFSKRS
+379 NIKKIAGGGFSKRS

-719 SGSYTAEVARD
+719 SGSYTAEVTRD

>member
-1 MLNHTNTFTGVAQN
+1 MYNDDRNTNLRYNLITILVYIVGIVLIVQLFNLQIVNGKEYRETSNTRLSRETVIKAARGSIKDRTGNML
-15 LNLSVTTVVKIFD
+15 VTTKMGFNIELYKTKIN
-28 TYVECRRAILPKI
+28 TTTLNKTILNTIKI
-41 ICFDEFY
+41 LENNN
-48 RSRKTTDKYAFVMA
+48 DKYINNLPISIEPFK
-62 DFQTNK
+62 FT
-68 IIDVYHSRRKD
+68 IDDEESQVNWK
-79 KLDSYFSRIPQKER
+79 KEN
-93 DNVEYII
+93 D
-100 IDMWDTYRDLAEVLF
+100 
-115 KNAKI
+115 
-120 AVDSFHVIKH
+120 IK
-130 LNEAMI
+130 EDATP
-136 NIRLRIMRKYEKNTK
+136 EQC
-151 SLYSNDMYYYM
+151 
-162 LKKFHYFFVKE
+162 F
-173 FDDIYDGLIEI
+173 
-184 RKMKTKWDKYEIRK
+184 
-198 YLLSINSDLKYA
+198 

-356 AGSDVILTI
+356 TGSDVILTI

-553 IVATRDKAKERG
+553 IVATRDKAKKRG

>member
-1 MLNHTNTFTGVAQN
+1 MYNDDRNTNLRYNLITILVYIVGIVLIVQLFNLQIVNGKEYRETSNTRLSRETVIKAARGSIKDRTGN
-15 LNLSVTTVVKIFD
+15 LLVTTKMGFNIELYKTKIN
-28 TYVECRRAILPKI
+28 TTTLNKTILNTIKI
-41 ICFDEFY
+41 LENNN
-48 RSRKTTDKYAFVMA
+48 DKY
-62 DFQTNK
+62 
-68 IIDVYHSRRKD
+68 
-79 KLDSYFSRIPQKER
+79 
-93 DNVEYII
+93 
-100 IDMWDTYRDLAEVLF
+100 
-115 KNAKI
+115 
-120 AVDSFHVIKH
+120 
-130 LNEAMI
+130 I
-136 NIRLRIMRKYEKNTK
+136 NNLPI
-151 SLYSNDMYYYM
+151 
-162 LKKFHYFFVKE
+162 
-173 FDDIYDGLIEI
+173 LIEPFKFTI
-184 RKMKTKWDKYEIRK
+184 DDEESQVNWKKENDIKEDATPEQCF
-198 YLLSINSDLKYA
+198 

-327 YLRGKDGIKQLDMSV
+327 YLRGKNGIKQLDMSV

-379 NIKKIASGGFSKRS
+379 NIKKIAGGGFSKRS

>member
-1 MLNHTNTFTGVAQN
+1 MYNDDRNTNLRYNLITILVYIVGIVLIVQLFNLQIVNGKEYRETSNTRLSRETVIKAARGSIKDRTGN
-15 LNLSVTTVVKIFD
+15 LLVTTKMGFNIELYKTKIN
-28 TYVECRRAILPKI
+28 TTTLNKTILNTIKI
-41 ICFDEFY
+41 LENNN
-48 RSRKTTDKYAFVMA
+48 DKY
-62 DFQTNK
+62 
-68 IIDVYHSRRKD
+68 
-79 KLDSYFSRIPQKER
+79 
-93 DNVEYII
+93 
-100 IDMWDTYRDLAEVLF
+100 
-115 KNAKI
+115 
-120 AVDSFHVIKH
+120 
-130 LNEAMI
+130 I
-136 NIRLRIMRKYEKNTK
+136 NNLPI
-151 SLYSNDMYYYM
+151 
-162 LKKFHYFFVKE
+162 
-173 FDDIYDGLIEI
+173 LIEPFKFTI
-184 RKMKTKWDKYEIRK
+184 DDEESQVNWKKENDIKEDATPEQCF
-198 YLLSINSDLKYA
+198 

-393 DAKAGA
+393 VAKAGA

-416 PDYEPELFV
+416 PYYEPELFV

-501 GWLNVTEAITHSCN
+501 GWLNVTEAIIHSCN

>member
-1 MLNHTNTFTGVAQN
+1 MNNDNRSSNLRYNIITILVYIVGIVLIVQLFNLQIVNGKEYRETSNTR
-15 LNLSVTTVVKIFD
+15 LSRETVVKAARGSIKDRTGNLLVTTKMGFNVDLYKTKID
-28 TYVECRRAILPKI
+28 TATLNKTILNTIRILESNK
-41 ICFDEFY
+41 
-48 RSRKTTDKYAFVMA
+48 DKYINNLPIKVNPFEFENQ
-62 DFQTNK
+62 DEET
-68 IIDVYHSRRKD
+68 
-79 KLDSYFSRIPQKER
+79 QKKWKKGNDINE
-93 DNVEYII
+93 NA
-100 IDMWDTYRDLAEVLF
+100 TAEECF
-115 KNAKI
+115 
-120 AVDSFHVIKH
+120 
-130 LNEAMI
+130 
-136 NIRLRIMRKYEKNTK
+136 
-151 SLYSNDMYYYM
+151 YS
-162 LKKFHYFFVKE
+162 LKKE
-173 FDDIYDGLIEI
+173 
-184 RKMKTKWDKYEIRK
+184 
-198 YLLSINSDLKYA
+198 
-210 YELKEKYKIEQ
+210 YKIEQ
-221 DNILEAYKIMVVR
+221 EDISEAYKIMVVR
-234 YEISRNGYSS
+234 YEIARNGYSS

-255 RESAVKLGEQSI
+255 RASAVKLGEQSI
-267 YFPGISATNEPMVS
+267 YFPGISATTEPLVS

-299 ETELDGREDTYGIN
+299 QAELDGREDIYGIN

-327 YLRGKDGIKQLDMSV
+327 YLRGQNGIKQLDMSV
-342 DGTITDEYITQEAV
+342 DGNITDEYITKEAV

-365 DANLQAAT
+365 DANLQATT

-379 NIKKIASGGFSKRS
+379 NIKKIASGGFSKTS
-393 DAKAGA
+393 EAKAGA

-466 ETGVITPTEK
+466 ETGAITPTEK
-476 INDIGVYKKAH
+476 INDVGVYKKAH
-487 EPACWIWNSYGMSH
+487 EPACWIWNSYGMTH
-501 GWLNVTEAITHSCN
+501 GWLNVTDAIIHSCN
-515 YFFYEVGYRATIDN
+515 YFFYEVGYRVTIDN
-529 IAKYAKYYGLGEK
+529 IAKYAKYYGLGQK
-542 TNVELPMEEKG
+542 TNVELPMEEEG
-553 IVATRDKAKERG
+553 VVATRDKAKERG

-601 EPIDVTIVKSINDVN
+601 KPIDVSIVKSVIDVN
-616 GNQVSKEDITKFVN
+616 GNQISKEEITKFVN
-630 AKLGLTKEKKEN
+630 AKLGLEKQEKED
-642 LNIKKENIDAILKGM
+642 LNIKKENLEAILKGM

-672 ANFNIELGGKTG
+672 ADFNIELGGKTG
-684 SAQTDVQGKINGW
+684 SAQTDVNGKVNGW
-697 FVGFAPYEE
+697 FVGFAPYDE
-706 PEIAVVVL
+706 PEVAVVVL

-742 VEEDLTAMPST
+742 VEENLTALPSS